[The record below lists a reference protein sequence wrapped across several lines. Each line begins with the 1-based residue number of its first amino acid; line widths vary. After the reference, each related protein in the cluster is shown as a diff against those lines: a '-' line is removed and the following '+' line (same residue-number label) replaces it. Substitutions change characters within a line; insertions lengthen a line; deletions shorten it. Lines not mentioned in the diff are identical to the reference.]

1 MWDITIYLRL
11 FPGVGQAAPRQASAR
26 ACSPGRF
33 WAVPHYRVSP
43 VAPAR
48 GLFRIDESG
57 DEYGGG
63 TNRNGNSSIR
73 KAIMR
78 TEREAGEINKS

>member
-1 MWDITIYLRL
+1 MI
-11 FPGVGQAAPRQASAR
+11 GQAAPSRPPVL
-26 ACSPGRF
+26 ACDPGWL
-33 WAVPHYRVSP
+33 WAVPLHRESP
-43 VAPAR
+43 AGFEGGVFR
-48 GLFRIDESG
+48 GDGSG

-78 TEREAGEINKS
+78 MEREAGEINKS